1 MSAPAP
7 GAAPT
12 VWVDAD
18 ACPAVVREMLF
29 RAARRT
35 GIALVLVA
43 NQPLRVPPAQN
54 IRAVRVAGGF
64 DVADQEIVR
73 GVAPGDLVVTADVPL
88 AAEVIARGAE
98 AVSPRGEVFAPGT
111 VKARLDLRDFH
122 ESLRASGIHS
132 AGPAPL
138 GERDK
143 RAFAG
148 ALDAYLTRAATRAR
162 PRQS

>member
-1 MSAPAP
+1 MSAPAPPAP

-88 AAEVIARGAE
+88 AAQVIARGAE
-98 AVSPRGEVFAPGT
+98 AVSPRGEVFTPGT
-111 VKARLDLRDFH
+111 VGARLDLRDFH
-122 ESLRASGIHS
+122 ESLRASGVHS

-148 ALDAYLTRAATRAR
+148 ALDAYLTRAR